1 MHFTRFW
8 SIVEANHDIQN
19 PSTPYKLDKLIE
31 TLQLQAG
38 QHVLD
43 VGCGKGW
50 LLTRMAERSGIT
62 GTGVEI
68 NPWFVREA
76 IARTQR
82 AGVADAVTVVESDAK
97 QFSYADR
104 HYDAAV
110 CIGATFALG
119 GLDHCLATLRRCV
132 KPGGMIAVGD
142 IFRYHEQLPAE
153 LSEYDAVPTLAELV
167 ERIRGSA
174 PALGLWVATM
184 DDWDNYESMKWR
196 AAHAWTTRHADDP
209 EFTDFQQMVASMRD
223 DYLTKERPHIGWAIV
238 TTINE

>member
-19 PSTPYKLDKLIE
+19 PSTPYKLDKLIDV
-31 TLQLQAG
+31 LQLQPG
-38 QHVLD
+38 QQVLD

-50 LLTRMAERSGIT
+50 LLTRMAERCGIT

-82 AGVADAVTVVESDAK
+82 AGVADTVSIVESDAK
-97 QFSYADR
+97 QFAYTDQ
-104 HYDAAV
+104 HYDAGL

-119 GLDHCLATLRRCV
+119 GLDACLATLRRTV

-142 IFRYHEQLPAE
+142 IFRYHDQPSAEQH
-153 LSEYDAVPTLAELV
+153 DIGDVPTLATLV
-167 ERIRGSA
+167 DRIRGSA
-174 PALGLWVATM
+174 SALGLWVANL

-209 EFTDFQQMVASMRD
+209 EFADFQQMVASMRLN
-223 DYLTKERPHIGWAIV
+223 YLTKERPQIGWAIV
-238 TTINE
+238 VTINE